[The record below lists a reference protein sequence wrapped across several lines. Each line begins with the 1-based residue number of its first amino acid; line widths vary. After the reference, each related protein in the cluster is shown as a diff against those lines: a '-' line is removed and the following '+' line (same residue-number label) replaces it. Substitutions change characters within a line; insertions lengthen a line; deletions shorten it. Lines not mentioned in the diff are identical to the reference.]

1 MSHESLSADK
11 ITQRLHTI
19 LPEHVRDDAP
29 AFSAFLSAYF
39 EFLEREVITLK
50 SQSDLDGIALEDGQ
64 GALLVETA
72 TVSPSPDEN
81 SSKIINESTP
91 TNPNVSAEPLT
102 VGEYVY
108 GKENGSIARIDVING
123 DTLYVS
129 TVSGNGFSKN
139 EVIEGRNSLQ
149 SAVVESYKENSIL
162 ANNRLLDYSDIDHT
176 TEEFLQYFQKDFLP
190 SIDLS
195 KLKNKRL
202 TIKNISD
209 LYQRKGSEESIKFLM
224 RLLYGQDAE
233 VRYPDNETIYVSESN
248 YNEERRL
255 VLQMPDEKVP
265 AETDRLTYLDSDG
278 KTILAE
284 ANIERINTLA
294 TNIYSCSISRNHYG
308 TFVENTTVNVLD
320 RDGITSYTGTVLGVN
335 TGINTSGGSSTYVG
349 QFNDDDGHGILLAE
363 DGSGILMEKS
373 TIGSLYSMNDNII
386 FTGSKDDAG
395 VVDSTARVDI
405 LSDGPVKEIIVE
417 AGGINYEAGEM
428 VVFDET
434 NTGGNSA
441 EGIIGATGDEI
452 ILENATLWGQFEF
465 IATAGQTLFGGAG
478 VKDVNGRYVFFND
491 HTVKVYRDGLIQ
503 TDPGDGSVFTLKNDR
518 VTFAAGQSAGT
529 KIEIVTESNRLLH
542 ETGKPITLDAY
553 DDGGTI
559 VSDDGRIR
567 RVEILNGGVGY
578 QQVPEVS
585 PGGYLYFD
593 KGVAETY
600 TIGETVTGSISN
612 ATAIVLRTDA
622 KNKRIVVKRSHTDP
636 NAFQTNEQITG
647 SLSLVAKINRKSTVA
662 TGTGAKLL
670 SYSDEIGGAESIN
683 IIGQGYNF
691 DSDGIVSSESDF
703 PMLISTPSATPT
715 RDTVITG
722 ATSATTAKVVSY
734 NAARQVLTY
743 TNLSGEFLEGETI
756 TYNVNDKFSVF
767 KSDPISGRGRFAGE
781 GNINEGLLGDKGTLD
796 ASAANIQD
804 GYYYQTH
811 SYVVKVGES
820 INSWRSVLKDLIH
833 PSGHIFFGEVAI
845 NSSINTVADEQFRF
859 RPTLIMN
866 LDVGI
871 AVPNAFANSSRVVN
885 LWTTDSEVTAA
896 GAMMQLLE
904 AGIPGI
910 NVDTSGILNTTDTT
924 NSAGQSLGARSEFYD
939 TSHRSRHINLNII
952 NSFATV
958 TTNHAKGSN
967 AGLPTALSL
976 DSSDHDY
983 LIRSPERRPADQ
995 GKIFQLGSLVDEQ
1008 LILEDGGLIE
1018 LEEEVCK
1025 VRMEPDE
1032 NARVKG
1038 DYGDVF
1044 TMEDGSIFR
1053 LESATTD
1060 EPVHYFTT
1068 ERSIEL
1074 AGKYL
1079 RMEDNERIC
1088 MEDGDILID
1097 EENSENGI
1105 VSFVPLGSRFN
1116 TINTISEQDTYRISY
1131 HMRQES
1137 GNAAN
1142 NSGGINIE
1150 GQGSGTN
1157 PSYNGDNIIM
1167 EDNSGSVLMEES
1179 IKEGLRISD
1188 LETYYP
1194 KFYVSEYDNHRNL
1207 RTNLTFNAYVKSA
1220 TT

>member
-1 MSHESLSADK
+1 MSHESLSSNK

-19 LPEHVRDDAP
+19 LPEHVREDAP

-64 GALLVETA
+64 GSLLVEAA
-72 TVSPSPDEN
+72 TVSPSPDED
-81 SSKIINESTP
+81 SSKIINESSP

-108 GKENGSIARIDVING
+108 GQSNGSIARIDVING
-123 DTLYVS
+123 NTLYVS
-129 TVSGNGFSKN
+129 TIQGNGFSSG
-139 EVIEGRNSLQ
+139 EIIEGRNSLQ
-149 SAVVESYKENSIL
+149 TAEVLNYRENSIL

-224 RLLYGQDAE
+224 RLLYAQDAE
-233 VRYPDNETIYVSESN
+233 IRYPDNETIYVSESN

-255 VLQMPDEKVP
+255 VILMPDEKVP
-265 AETDRLTYLDSDG
+265 AETDKLTYLDSDG
-278 KTILAE
+278 VTILAE

-294 TNIYSCSISRNHYG
+294 TNTYSCSISRNHYG

-320 RDGITSYTGTVLGVN
+320 RDGITSYTGTILGVN
-335 TGINTSGGSSTYVG
+335 TGINTAGGSSTYIH
-349 QFNDDDGHGILLAE
+349 QFNDTDGDGILLAE

-373 TIGSLYSMNDNII
+373 TIGSLYSMNDNIV
-386 FTGSKDDAG
+386 FTGSKDDGG
-395 VVDSTARVDI
+395 VVDSTAKVDE
-405 LSDGPVKEIIVE
+405 LSSGPVKEIIVE
-417 AGGINYEAGEM
+417 TGGINYEAGEM

-434 NTGGNSA
+434 NTGGNTA
-441 EGIIGATGDEI
+441 EAIIAATGDEI

-465 IATAGQTLFGGAG
+465 IATASQTLFGGPG

-491 HTVKVYRDGLIQ
+491 HTVKVFKDGLLQI
-503 TDPGDGSVFTLKNDR
+503 DPGDGSLFTVKNDR
-518 VTFAAGQSAGT
+518 VTFAAGQPAGT
-529 KIEIVTESNRLLH
+529 KIEIITESNRLLH

-553 DDGGTI
+553 DDSGTI

-578 QQVPEVS
+578 DSIPVVS
-585 PGGYLYFD
+585 PGGYLYFND
-593 KGVAETY
+593 VSGFLE
-600 TIGETVTGSISN
+600 GETVTGSVSN
-612 ATAIVLRTDA
+612 ATAIILRIET
-622 KNKRIVVKRSHTDP
+622 KHNRLVVKRSHTDTGV
-636 NAFQTNEQITG
+636 FQSNEQITG
-647 SLSLVAKINRKSTVA
+647 SLSSTAKLNRKSTVS

-670 SYSDEIGGAESIN
+670 AYSDEIGGAHSIN
-683 IIGQGYNF
+683 IITQGYNF
-691 DSDGIVSSESDF
+691 DSDGVVSSSSSY
-703 PMLISTPSATPT
+703 PMLISTPSATPA
-715 RDTVITG
+715 RDNVITG
-722 ATSATTAKVVSY
+722 ATSGSTAKVISY
-734 NAARQVLTY
+734 NSARQILTY
-743 TNLSGEFLEGETI
+743 KDLSGEFLEGETI
-756 TYNVNDKFSVF
+756 TFNVSDKFTVF

-781 GNINEGLLGDKGTLD
+781 GNVNEGLLGDKGTLD

-811 SYVVKVGES
+811 SYIVKVGDS

-871 AVPNAFANSSRVVN
+871 AVPNAFANSTRVVN
-885 LWTTDSEVTAA
+885 LWTTDSEVTAS
-896 GAMMQLLE
+896 GVMMQLLE
-904 AGIPGI
+904 AGIPGV
-910 NVDTSGILNTTDTT
+910 NVDTSGVLNIVDTT
-924 NSAGQSLGARSEFYD
+924 NTAGQDLGQHSEFYD
-939 TSHRSRHINLNII
+939 TSHRSRHINLHVI
-952 NSFATV
+952 NSFAPK
-958 TTNHAKGSN
+958 TTLHAKGSN
-967 AGLPTALSL
+967 SGIPTALSL

-983 LIRSPERRPADQ
+983 LVRSPERRPADQ
-995 GKIFQLGSLVDEQ
+995 GKILQLASLVDEQ
-1008 LILEDGGLIE
+1008 LILEDGGRIE
-1018 LEEEVCK
+1018 LEEELCK
-1025 VRMEPDE
+1025 VMMEPHE
-1032 NARVKG
+1032 HARVQG

-1079 RMEDNERIC
+1079 RTEKNERIS

-1097 EENSENGI
+1097 EENSENSI
-1105 VSFVPLGSRFN
+1105 VSFVPLGSRFS
-1116 TINTISEQDTYRISY
+1116 TINTISEQNTYRISY
-1131 HMRQES
+1131 HMKQDDGS
-1137 GNAAN
+1137 AF
-1142 NSGGINIE
+1142 NSG
-1150 GQGSGTN
+1150 TH
-1157 PSYNGDNIIM
+1157 GDEILM

-1188 LETYYP
+1188 IEHYYP
-1194 KFYVSEYDNHRNL
+1194 KFYISEYDNHKNL